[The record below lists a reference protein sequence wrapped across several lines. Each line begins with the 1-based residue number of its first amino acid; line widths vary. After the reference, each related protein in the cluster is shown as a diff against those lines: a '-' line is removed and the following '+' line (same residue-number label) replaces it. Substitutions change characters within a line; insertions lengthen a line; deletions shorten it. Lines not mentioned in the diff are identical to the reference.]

1 MTSTLTPKEVNDL
14 KRDLNEAQDRGR
26 RVCKKVVKLHR
37 KCLELQDQIREAEG
51 DEYDAIPLL
60 FGAGFHLGPDL

>member
-14 KRDLNEAQDRGR
+14 KREHNEVLERGR
-26 RVCKKVVKLHR
+26 LVYKKVVYLHR
-37 KCLELQDQIREAEG
+37 KCLELQDKIREAEG

-60 FGAGFHLGPDL
+60 FGAGFHLDPDL